1 MTDLVAF
8 DVLVRTTT
16 VVLALGLFVISLLA
30 YRRNRRKIMLF
41 VSFAFL
47 SYFARGLI
55 NLINPLVNVEVS
67 ILSIS
72 FSDFLDFL
80 TLGLI
85 FFAVV
90 KE

>member
-1 MTDLVAF
+1 MADIVTF
-8 DVLVRTTT
+8 DVLVRTIT
-16 VVLALGLFVISLLA
+16 VILAFGLFVISLLA
-30 YRRNRRKIMLF
+30 YRRNRRNIMLF

-47 SYFARGLI
+47 SYFARGL
-55 NLINPLVNVEVS
+55 LRLVNAEIS

-72 FSDFLDFL
+72 FSDFLDFV